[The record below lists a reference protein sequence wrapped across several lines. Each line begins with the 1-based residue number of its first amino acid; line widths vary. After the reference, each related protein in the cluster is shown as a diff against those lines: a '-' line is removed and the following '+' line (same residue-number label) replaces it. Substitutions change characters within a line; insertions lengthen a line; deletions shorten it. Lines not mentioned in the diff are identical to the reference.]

1 MEGRMSKSMR
11 MIKIKLASVGIKPTN
26 RNARKE
32 LHRWRKLRRMIRAE
46 QKRVDSIIPR
56 YELPYY
62 CIEEESDA

>member
-1 MEGRMSKSMR
+1 MSKTM
-11 MIKIKLASVGIKPTN
+11 KIVKEHLVLWGIKPTN

-62 CIEEESDA
+62 SEEENDG

>member
-1 MEGRMSKSMR
+1 MGKTM
-11 MIKIKLASVGIKPTN
+11 KIVKEHLVSLGIKPTN

-46 QKRVDSIIPR
+46 QKLVDSIISR

-62 CIEEESDA
+62 YIEEENDG

>member
-1 MEGRMSKSMR
+1 MGKTM
-11 MIKIKLASVGIKPTN
+11 KIVKEHLVLWGIKPTN

-56 YELPYY
+56 YELPDDS
-62 CIEEESDA
+62 EEDNNG

>member
-1 MEGRMSKSMR
+1 MSKSMN
-11 MIKIKLASVGIKPTN
+11 IVKEHLVSWGIKPTN

-56 YELPYY
+56 YELPDDS
-62 CIEEESDA
+62 EDENNG

>member
-1 MEGRMSKSMR
+1 MSKSMN
-11 MIKIKLASVGIKPTN
+11 IVKEHLVSWGIKPTN

-46 QKRVDSIIPR
+46 QKRVDSLVPM

-62 CIEEESDA
+62 SIEEEVDG

>member
-1 MEGRMSKSMR
+1 MSKTM
-11 MIKIKLASVGIKPTN
+11 KEVKTQLASIGIKPTN

-56 YELPYY
+56 YELPDDS
-62 CIEEESDA
+62 EEEING

>member
-1 MEGRMSKSMR
+1 MSKSMN
-11 MIKIKLASVGIKPTN
+11 IVKEHLVSWCVKPTN

-62 CIEEESDA
+62 SIEEEPDG

>member
-1 MEGRMSKSMR
+1 MSKSMK
-11 MIKIKLASVGIKPTN
+11 MIKTYIALRGIKPTN

-32 LHRWRKLRRMIRAE
+32 LHRWRKLIRMIRAE

-62 CIEEESDA
+62 SIEEENDG

>member
-1 MEGRMSKSMR
+1 MSKSM
-11 MIKIKLASVGIKPTN
+11 KIVKEHLVSWCVKPTI

-46 QKRVDSIIPR
+46 QKRVDSIIPM

-62 CIEEESDA
+62 SEEENDD

>member
-1 MEGRMSKSMR
+1 MSKTM
-11 MIKIKLASVGIKPTN
+11 KIVKEHLVSLGIKPTN

-46 QKRVDSIIPR
+46 QKLVDSIISR

-62 CIEEESDA
+62 SIEEENDG

>member
-1 MEGRMSKSMR
+1 MGKTM
-11 MIKIKLASVGIKPTN
+11 KIVKEHLVSWGIKPTN

-56 YELPYY
+56 YELPDDS
-62 CIEEESDA
+62 EEENNG

>member
-1 MEGRMSKSMR
+1 MGKTMKMVKEHLVSW
-11 MIKIKLASVGIKPTN
+11 GIKPTN

-62 CIEEESDA
+62 YIEEETDG